1 MDLLALLGALF
12 GGTAIVAGFLLEGG
26 QFTTLFQVDAF
37 VVVFPT
43 GWSRLAGLIIPL

>member
-26 QFTTLFQVDAF
+26 EFIPSFRWMRSWSC
-37 VVVFPT
+37 FPQD
-43 GWSRLAGLIIPL
+43 GHDWPG